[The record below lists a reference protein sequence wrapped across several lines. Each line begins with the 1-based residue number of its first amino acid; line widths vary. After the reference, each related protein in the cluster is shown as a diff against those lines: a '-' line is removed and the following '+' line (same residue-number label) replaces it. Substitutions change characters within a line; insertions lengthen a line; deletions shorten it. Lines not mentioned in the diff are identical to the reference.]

1 MTSRI
6 ADIEIL
12 RGFAVLFVV
21 IFHAQGNLFTWST
34 DGMSL
39 FYTYFWGWFGV
50 DLFFVISGFVIARGL
65 VPRLLSSKTQEI
77 AVRSVLAFWVRRAW
91 RLWPAAWLW
100 LGLILLASVFFNSSG
115 AFGGFRSNFEATVV
129 GVLQVANIRFAET
142 FMQQPYGASFHYWS
156 LSLEE
161 QFYLLLPLMVL
172 FFRRFLAFFLIALI
186 LLQFF
191 SERTIFL
198 MVFRTDALAFGVLLA
213 LWTKH
218 SSYELF
224 KPVFLRNW
232 RAGTVLMMA
241 CFVFMGGLGSEKLHL
256 VSIKVGMLAL
266 LSALLVWIASY
277 DADFLLRQGV
287 LKRVMVWLGSRSY
300 AIYLIHVPA
309 FFLVREFFFRFDSG
323 RALGDDFFWPFA
335 LSAFFLILI
344 LSELNYRFVELPLRN
359 RGALAAA
366 RIESY
371 EVVK

>member
-1 MTSRI
+1 MNSRI

-172 FFRRFLAFFLIALI
+172 FFRRFLPFCLITII

-191 SERTIFL
+191 SERTTLL
-198 MVFRTDALAFGVLLA
+198 MVFRTDALSFGVLLA

-232 RAGTVLMMA
+232 RTGTVLMMA
-241 CFVFMGGLGSEKLHL
+241 CFVFMGALGSEKLHL

-371 EVVK
+371 GVVK

>member
-65 VPRLLSSKTQEI
+65 LPRLLSSKTQEI
-77 AVRSVLAFWVRRAW
+77 AIRSVLAFWVRRAW

-115 AFGGFRSNFEATVV
+115 VFGGVRSNFEATVV
-129 GVLQVANIRFAET
+129 GVLHVANIRFAET

-172 FFRRFLAFFLIALI
+172 FFRRFLSFFLIALI

-191 SERTIFL
+191 SERTMLL

-300 AIYLIHVPA
+300 AIYLIHIPA

-323 RALGDDFFWPFA
+323 GAPGDDFFWPYA
-335 LSAFFLILI
+335 LTAFFLILV